1 MNDDD
6 KYFQQIYLE
15 KCKYEETKN
24 IRKKN
29 KCIKKKSNPLKL

>member
-1 MNDDD
+1 MMMINTSN
-6 KYFQQIYLE
+6 KFTW
-15 KCKYEETKN
+15 KNVNEETKN